1 MIIDDK
7 SKTNLGHD
15 WIIRNLDIKAS
26 PTKKVLTQLKPFES
40 KKKLKKIYD
49 RIESL
54 LVNYDRKINNFKDI
68 RNILKNIKSLDTTF
82 KRLENGQILS
92 DTEFFEI
99 KSFVFKVNNIKD
111 IIEKFENKI
120 DYFENLDR
128 LKEIKDILDPDNTQV
143 NSFYIYD
150 SYSDKLKEIRISK
163 KKLINEMK
171 EKSNTLIKKIS
182 NELKVDTNRKKE
194 IVVKKSNDII
204 KEKLI
209 KDKRLKY
216 KNENLMNVFFK
227 INDEYYLKNIKEKI
241 KKLNIKEKKEKKH
254 IRKKISKRIR
264 KKLDDLQN
272 SFNLILKIDLLLAKA
287 IFAKKYQCC
296 RPKISDNIFS
306 IKKGRLLIL
315 QKKLESDDKKY
326 QPIDIILKKGVN
338 IITGPNMGGK
348 TVSLKMIGFITYLAQ
363 LGFFVPAKK
372 FNYNPLEFIMISI
385 GDNQN
390 MLKGLST
397 FAAEIEYVKKAI
409 NLNDKKGLLI
419 IDELAQ
425 GTNPVEGYALS
436 KSIINYFKNLDIITI
451 ISTHYDQL
459 VDLDINHYQVNG
471 LKYISKDLSID
482 KLHENMDYQLKKVK
496 NNKIP
501 KDAINISKYLNLD
514 SDIIKMA
521 EEILKGGYG
530 FNGK

>member
-1 MIIDDK
+1 MIIDNK
-7 SKTNLGHD
+7 SKINLGHD
-15 WIIRNLDIKAS
+15 WIIKNLDVKAS
-26 PTKKVLTQLKPFES
+26 PTKKLLNQLKPIKS
-40 KKKLKKIYD
+40 KEKLRKIYD
-49 RIESL
+49 RIERL
-54 LVNYDRKINNFKDI
+54 LINYDTKISDYKDI
-68 RNILKNIKSLDTTF
+68 RNILKDIKSLDSTF

-99 KSFVFKVNNIKD
+99 KSFIFKVNDIKD
-111 IIEKFENKI
+111 IIKDFENKI
-120 DYFENLDR
+120 DYFKNLDR
-128 LKEIKDILDPDNTQV
+128 LKKILNILDPDNTQI

-150 SYSDKLKEIRISK
+150 SYSDKLKEIRSSK
-163 KKLINEMK
+163 KKLIKEMK
-171 EKSNTLIKKIS
+171 EKSNTLIKKLS
-182 NELKVDTNRKKE
+182 NDLKVKTNRKKE
-194 IVVKKSNDII
+194 LIVKKSNDTK

-209 KDKRLKY
+209 NDKRVKY

-227 INDEYYLKNIKEKI
+227 VNDDYYLKDIKEKI
-241 KKLNIKEKKEKKH
+241 KDLNIKEEKEKKKVRKEISEN
-254 IRKKISKRIR
+254 IRKKIGG
-264 KKLDDLQN
+264 LQK
-272 SFNLILKIDLLLAKA
+272 SFDLILRIDLLLAKV
-287 IFAKKYQCC
+287 IFAKKYKCC
-296 RPKISDNIFS
+296 RPKLSDNSFS
-306 IKKGRLLIL
+306 IKKGRLLNL
-315 QKKLESDDKKY
+315 EKKLESEDKNY

-338 IITGPNMGGK
+338 VITGPNMGGK

-363 LGFFVPAKK
+363 LGFFVPAKG
-372 FNYNPLEFIMISI
+372 FNYYPLEFIMISI

-397 FAAEIEYVKKAI
+397 FAAEIQYVKKAI

-425 GTNPVEGYALS
+425 GTNPIEGYALS
-436 KSIINYFKNLDIITI
+436 KSILNYFKKLDIITI

-459 VDLDINHYQVNG
+459 VDSEINHYQVNG

-482 KLHENMDYQLKKVK
+482 RLHENMDYQLKKVK
-496 NNKIP
+496 NNEIP